1 MDKAKQALIDDNAEI
16 CGKILKSELFILTF
30 CCKINFLIKKKIDSC
45 QNYGE

>member
-1 MDKAKQALIDDNAEI
+1 MDKTKQALIEDNAEI

-30 CCKINFLIKKKIDSC
+30 CCKLIKYLKLKVDSC